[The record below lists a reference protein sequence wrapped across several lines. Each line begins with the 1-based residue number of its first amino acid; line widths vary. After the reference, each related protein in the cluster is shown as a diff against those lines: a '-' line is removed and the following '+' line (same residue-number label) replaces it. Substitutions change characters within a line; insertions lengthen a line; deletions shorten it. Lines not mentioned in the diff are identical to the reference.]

1 MAVNVPE
8 YSFISGRQGSD
19 VTSLTEEL
27 ETPHGC
33 RADCVGAYFHADG
46 AEPSLFVECTR
57 HQTIV
62 DARQFSRAKAG
73 ALARAAMRTAIS
85 VNGLASVE
93 RDYHDTPVVFEYT
106 AIRARDFTYVC
117 RTPGCGRRFLTQNSM
132 DRHSAHQT
140 EFRPYNDVFW
150 RKGSIK

>member
-33 RADCVGAYFHADG
+33 RAGCVGAYFHADG

-106 AIRARDFTYVC
+106 AIRPRDFLYVC
-117 RTPGCGRRFLTQNSM
+117 RTPGCGRRFLTQDSM

-150 RKGSIK
+150 REGSVK